1 MKNKNSIQTIGK
13 YLRELS
19 IVVVGI
25 AITLGLNGWIN
36 HRNSKKEHAQYLN
49 TLKLELRTNVEIIEN
64 EIDLLDES
72 ANYSQYLLSHN
83 RESLSPDT
91 IQKYQYAIT
100 QNRDAKLKYNAFEM
114 FKSSG
119 NMRLISDKDLQLSIW
134 EVYDLIDGFK
144 DEFRAYY
151 QSKQEMLSQEVLSK
165 AGENSFTMYDFFVT
179 GYPISL
185 QKRCE
190 EALKSLKEA
199 VSRLETTL

>member
-1 MKNKNSIQTIGK
+1 MKSKKSMKSITK

-19 IVVVGI
+19 IIVVGI
-25 AITLGLNGWIN
+25 AITLGINSWVN
-36 HRNSKKEHAQYLN
+36 HRNSKKEHEQYLN

-72 ANYSQYLLSHN
+72 VNYSRYLLSKD
-83 RESLSPDT
+83 RESLDPDT

-100 QNRDAKLKYNAFEM
+100 QQRNPKFKYNAFEM

-119 NMRLISDKDLQLSIW
+119 NMRLISNKDLQLSIW
-134 EVYDLIDGFK
+134 EVYDQIDDFQ

-151 QSKQEMLSQEVLSK
+151 QYKGDKLNHEVLSK
-165 AGENSFTMYDFFVT
+165 PGENSFTMYDYFIT

-185 QKRCE
+185 QKRSK
-190 EALKSLKEA
+190 EALKSLKEE
-199 VSRLETTL
+199 VSKLEKVL